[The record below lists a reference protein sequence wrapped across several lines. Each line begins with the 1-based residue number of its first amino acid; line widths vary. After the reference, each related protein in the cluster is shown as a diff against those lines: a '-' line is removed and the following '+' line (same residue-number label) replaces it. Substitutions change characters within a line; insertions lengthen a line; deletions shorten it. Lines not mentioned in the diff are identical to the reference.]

1 MNDYFQTMMFN
12 PQYVNADRY
21 HQMMQQ
27 QQQYEAD
34 QNKKVADAVKAMHD
48 LCKAVRGMD
57 NAHQQ
62 TTFALCLAEIG
73 REFNW

>member
-12 PQYVNADRY
+12 PQYVNADSY
-21 HQMMQQ
+21 HHMMQH

-48 LCKAVRGMD
+48 LCEAVRGMD

-62 TTFALCLAEIG
+62 TAFAYCLAEIG